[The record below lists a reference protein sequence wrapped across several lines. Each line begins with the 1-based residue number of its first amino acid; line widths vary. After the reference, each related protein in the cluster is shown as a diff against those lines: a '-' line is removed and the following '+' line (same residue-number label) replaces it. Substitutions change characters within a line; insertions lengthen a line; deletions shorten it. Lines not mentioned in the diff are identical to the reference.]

1 MLKNYIIL
9 GVTLESTDAEIR
21 NRYLELVKEHTPEKN
36 PNRFQEITEAYEAI
50 KTQRSRIESQLFFL
64 QPDEDWENALYVM
77 ARSIP
82 ITRRRATLAELI
94 QEETP
99 G

>member
-21 NRYLELVKEHTPEKN
+21 NRHLELVKEHTPEKN
-36 PNRFQEITEAYEAI
+36 PARFQQISEAYEAI
-50 KTQRSRIESQLFFL
+50 KAQRNRIESQLFFL
-64 QPDEDWENALYVM
+64 QPDEDWENALYAM
-77 ARSIP
+77 ARSIA